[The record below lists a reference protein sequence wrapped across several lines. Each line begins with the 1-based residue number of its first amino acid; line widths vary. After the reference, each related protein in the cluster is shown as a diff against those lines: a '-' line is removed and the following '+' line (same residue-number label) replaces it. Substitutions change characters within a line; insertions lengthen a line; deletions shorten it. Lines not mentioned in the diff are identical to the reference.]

1 MAPRGEWKWIMRLPY
16 RKPVWYLRPLHWW
29 QRRTHGT
36 VLEPTALWSYRPQAA
51 TAFLWMFSRL
61 RSPNSPV
68 RADLRALVGLRVS
81 QVTKCAFCIDLNAAM
96 LEAAGIDLDK
106 AATLADWRNALGFSD
121 EERLVLEY
129 AEAVSQTPC
138 VVGEDL
144 FARMKRTFSD
154 AAIVELTAIAAFQNM
169 SARFNAALEA
179 EAHGFCVAGPRD
191 AAPDAA
197 LAEQNEG
204 SA

>member
-1 MAPRGEWKWIMRLPY
+1 MRLPY
-16 RKPVWYLRPLHWW
+16 RNPVWYLRPLHWW
-29 QRRTHGT
+29 QRRRHGT
-36 VLEPTALWSYRPQAA
+36 VLEPTALWSYRPEAA

-61 RSPNSPV
+61 RSPRSPV

-106 AATLADWRNALGFSD
+106 AAALAEWRNALGFTD

-138 VVGEDL
+138 VVSAEL
-144 FARMKRTFSD
+144 FARLKRAFDD

-169 SARFNAALEA
+169 SARFNSALEA
-179 EAHGFCVAGPRD
+179 EAHGFCMAGPRND
-191 AAPDAA
+191 ATEAVI
-197 LAEQNEG
+197 AEENG
-204 SA
+204 SSA